1 MKLNIAIAIYAV
13 SGILAFGHCSANS
26 ELDTDRAAAAG
37 IIAAIG
43 SPFYWSWVIQDKF
56 K

>member
-1 MKLNIAIAIYAV
+1 MKLNIAIAIYV
-13 SGILAFGHCSANS
+13 ISGILAFGHCSANS
-26 ELDTDRAAAAG
+26 NLDTNRAAAAG
-37 IIAAIG
+37 ALAAMW